1 MAKKLF
7 SQIRQ
12 VAPGSRLLAVSGQT
26 AVDGEGRPVAAG
38 DFPAEFEL
46 AFANLAT
53 VLAGAD
59 ATLSDIVKTTTFLV
73 GAANIAEYYAVRPAF
88 FPAWFPDGEFPANTL
103 VVVERLAEPEFLI
116 EVEALAAVP
125 EGR

>member
-7 SQIRQ
+7 SQILE
-12 VAPGSRLLAVSGQT
+12 VAPGSRLLVVSGQT

-38 DFPAEFEL
+38 DFPGQFEL
-46 AFANLAT
+46 AFANLAA

-59 ATLSDIVKTTTFLV
+59 AKLSDIVKTTTFLV
-73 GAANIAEYYAVRPAF
+73 GAANVAEYYAVRPTF
-88 FPAWFPDGEFPANTL
+88 FPDWFPDGLFPTNTL

-116 EVEALAAVP
+116 EIEALAAVP
-125 EGR
+125 ERR